1 MVRIAIVGAGLS
13 GLVLARALRR
23 HADVLVFEKS
33 RGPGGR
39 LATRRAGDFRFDH
52 GAQFFTA
59 RSAAFRA
66 FLEPLVEARV
76 VEPWSAHFVELGPR
90 GLLSSRRWGTDP
102 PHYVAVP
109 AMNALGKHLATEVE
123 VRTNCRVARIE
134 RRGETWLLKDETGTS
149 LGAFDWVLLAIPA
162 EQARVMMPADF
173 AHAGRLSRPDML
185 SCYAL
190 MLGFDRP
197 LPLSFD
203 AALVKDAD
211 ISWLSVN
218 NSKPERPP
226 AFSMVALASN
236 AWADAHLDA
245 EPGHVENHLRD
256 ALTGLL
262 GQDLDGLSHTSLH
275 RWRYANIGRQKG
287 PRSLLDPRRRLGAC
301 GDWCVHGRVEG
312 AYLSALDLA
321 QRLRGQL
328 S

>member
-1 MVRIAIVGAGLS
+1 MVKIAIVGAGFS

-23 HADVLVFEKS
+23 HADVVVFEKS
-33 RGPGGR
+33 RSPGGR
-39 LATRRAGDFRFDH
+39 LATRRAGDFEFDH

-59 RSAAFRA
+59 RGAAFRA
-66 FLEPLVEARV
+66 FLEPLVAARV
-76 VEPWSAHFVELGPR
+76 VEPWSANFVELGPSGR
-90 GLLSSRRWGTDP
+90 LSRRRWGTDP

-109 AMNALGKHLATEVE
+109 AMNALGKHLAADVE
-123 VRTNCRVARIE
+123 LRTSCRIARIE
-134 RRGETWLLKDETGTS
+134 PHGESWLLEDEAGTS

-162 EQARVMMPADF
+162 QQARALMPADF

-185 SCYAL
+185 GCYAL
-190 MLGFDRP
+190 MIGFDRP

-218 NSKPERPP
+218 NSKPGRPP

-236 AWADAHLDA
+236 AWADAHIDT
-245 EPGHVENHLRD
+245 EPGDVENRLREV
-256 ALTGLL
+256 LTGLL
-262 GQDLDGLSHTSLH
+262 GHDLDGLSHTSLH

-287 PRSLLDPRRRLGAC
+287 PRSLLDPRRRLGVC

-312 AYLSALDLA
+312 AYLSGMDLA
-321 QRLRGQL
+321 ERLRGQL
-328 S
+328 A